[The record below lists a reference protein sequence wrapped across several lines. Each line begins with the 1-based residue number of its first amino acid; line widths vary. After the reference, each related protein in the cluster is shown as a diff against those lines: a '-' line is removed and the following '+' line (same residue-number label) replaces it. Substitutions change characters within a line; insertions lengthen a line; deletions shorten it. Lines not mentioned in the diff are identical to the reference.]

1 MTVFDDMIDAVIEDG
16 VTESAVVDHYFLV
29 DYPYPQGRGSPDGEC
44 ARSCLDNF
52 FRKFQEV
59 APPGWSGTVKAMKK
73 HMTTKQAFRRAW
85 SMRKK
90 GATPHYKEE

>member
-1 MTVFDDMIDAVIEDG
+1 
-16 VTESAVVDHYFLV
+16 
-29 DYPYPQGRGSPDGEC
+29 
-44 ARSCLDNF
+44 
-52 FRKFQEV
+52 
-59 APPGWSGTVKAMKK
+59 MKK